1 MGRKVAQ
8 ILEHHY
14 TAGNKCMETLGL
26 TDVPVDLLRVAN
38 EVRQSLAT
46 SFGATLTETGPQ
58 AEIIAAM
65 ALLHKLKGVCYYVR
79 VTW

>member
-26 TDVPVDLLRVAN
+26 TDVPVDLLRVAK
-38 EVRQSLAT
+38 EEGRVLQQALVR
-46 SFGATLTETGPQ
+46 
-58 AEIIAAM
+58 
-65 ALLHKLKGVCYYVR
+65 H
-79 VTW
+79 